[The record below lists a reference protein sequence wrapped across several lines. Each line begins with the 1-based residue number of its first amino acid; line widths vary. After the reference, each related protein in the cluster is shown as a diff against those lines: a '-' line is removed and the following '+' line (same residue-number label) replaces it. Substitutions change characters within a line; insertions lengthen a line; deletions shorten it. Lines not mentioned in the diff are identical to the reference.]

1 MRWHALSVVLSSLVF
16 AAALLFGQ
24 SALAVEPGPI
34 TPEEAKTMLQQK
46 KDLVILDVRNPNEH
60 VAAHYPNSLNI
71 PVNDLEARLSDVPT
85 GRPVLVHCGI
95 GKRAAR
101 GYGILKVKR
110 PDIKELYFINGAPI
124 FN

>member
-1 MRWHALSVVLSSLVF
+1 MRWRALSAFLASLVF
-16 AAALLFGQ
+16 ATALLFGQ

-34 TPEEAKTMLQQK
+34 TPEEAKTVIQQK
-46 KDLVILDVRNPNEH
+46 KDLVIIDVRNPNEY
-60 VAAHYPNSLNI
+60 VAEHYPNSLNI
-71 PVNDLEARLSDVPT
+71 PVNDLETRLSDVPA

-95 GKRAAR
+95 GKRSSR
-101 GYGILKVKR
+101 GYQILKEKR